1 MKQKLFLFFM
11 LMLLP
16 LMASA
21 FSRYYT
27 EIDGIYYHLVIENQ
41 TDYVATVT
49 CEAMLENKY
58 VDTYTYT
65 PVSANY
71 SGSVVIPPEV
81 TYNGSTYR
89 VRAIA
94 GSAFASCSGLTSI
107 SIPNSVTSISSNAFE
122 GCSGLT
128 SISIPNSVTSIS
140 SNAFE
145 GCSGL
150 VSISIPEGLTSIGG
164 AFDGTAWYNN
174 QSNGL
179 VYINNLVYKYKGTMP
194 ENTSIT
200 LPDETL
206 AIADNAF
213 FGCSGLASITIPDG
227 VK

>member
-107 SIPNSVTSISSNAFE
+107 SIPNSVTSI
-122 GCSGLT
+122 G
-128 SISIPNSVTSIS
+128 

-179 VYINNLVYKYKGTMP
+179 FQTV
-194 ENTSIT
+194 
-200 LPDETL
+200 
-206 AIADNAF
+206 
-213 FGCSGLASITIPDG
+213 
-227 VK
+227 

>member
-81 TYNGSTYR
+81 TYNGKEAEMFPCLCAR
-89 VRAIA
+89 AHVRKR
-94 GSAFASCSGLTSI
+94 G
-107 SIPNSVTSISSNAFE
+107 
-122 GCSGLT
+122 
-128 SISIPNSVTSIS
+128 
-140 SNAFE
+140 
-145 GCSGL
+145 
-150 VSISIPEGLTSIGG
+150 
-164 AFDGTAWYNN
+164 
-174 QSNGL
+174 
-179 VYINNLVYKYKGTMP
+179 NNLLT
-194 ENTSIT
+194 
-200 LPDETL
+200 
-206 AIADNAF
+206 
-213 FGCSGLASITIPDG
+213 
-227 VK
+227 